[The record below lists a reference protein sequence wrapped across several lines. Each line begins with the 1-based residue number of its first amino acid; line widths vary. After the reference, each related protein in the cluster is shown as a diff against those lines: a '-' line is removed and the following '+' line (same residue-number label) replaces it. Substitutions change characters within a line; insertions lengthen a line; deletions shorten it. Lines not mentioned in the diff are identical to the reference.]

1 MQSATI
7 TNDLPTPMW
16 IALILLGFVLF
27 WPLGLFA
34 LMYLIWS
41 RRMMCCIGRMAPS
54 KSDGGKPWTIPYGAR
69 RSTGNAA
76 FDDYREA
83 TLKRLEEERVEFAK
97 FLERLRLAKDKAEF
111 DEFMAERAAQQ
122 SQA

>member
-1 MQSATI
+1 MPPALI
-7 TNDLPTPMW
+7 TDDLPTPIW

-27 WPLGLFA
+27 WPLGVFA

-41 RRMMCCIGRMAPS
+41 RKMMCCIGRLSRS
-54 KSDGGKPWTIPYGAR
+54 KSDVGQLWSIPYGAAR
-69 RSTGNAA
+69 TTGNTA

-111 DEFMAERAAQQ
+111 DDFMAERAEQQ
-122 SQA
+122 SQT